1 MGSQSQHG
9 RANLDTTTTDAEG
22 GASQAAPP
30 FQPAFDS
37 SGAAHGTGSKA
48 SAIAVREGRLLL
60 FWPLALHLSRSVRGA
75 EDVADIVSA
84 TARRLARRGIW
95 SAVPDPIAHIAPP
108 EGDDVRLKRWQNDAY
123 AEAMYFHEFVQSFLF
138 RRQETNGG
146 KRPFYLLRRNDIA
159 AVRVGFGTVTRTL
172 AVERLNLYLF
182 RTGAAVLVLELHTPL
197 DRGSSGWSLAEF
209 QDFHDYFR
217 RVYAPFFDST
227 APDGRGPCS
236 KTVDQVQWLGRNG
249 EGLRGS
255 PGGECPSGHWQSA
268 EAVADVDRFIN
279 QPATDGRRFPP
290 IFGHWR
296 FLLAGAL
303 PFADEGNSD
312 EVWHQIVDERMPSMA
327 TVSLTPVQQ
336 ERPVWK
342 LLGRQG
348 REEADRLCRA
358 ACAAVREGDLMRLC
372 FADDRG
378 DAAYP
383 YDREFLLREFW
394 SRNAYTRFASMGTL
408 YLLSGY
414 AFVAIGAGYEF
425 DNHVTMH
432 MRRHYFQIG
441 LLTQV
446 ELASLL
452 AFSSQISRSVRK
464 LDSTSDQ
471 DMFRLE
477 MSALEEQFLQFVHR
491 FRFTGVSNQVQA
503 QEIHEKWRSL
513 LRLDDVF
520 REVQNEIHTANEFL
534 ASRMQTRMTVAATT
548 LSQIATV
555 GVVLGLAFSMLGMNV
570 VFGERGVPEKL
581 SEQFALVIGT
591 VGGFM
596 IAGGGLI
603 RHLARD
609 PYGASSSGSGSRL
622 AYSCVRPSGS
632 ATSEEASRSLA
643 GLLIGCGIILLLT
656 AFGAWLLYK

>member
-1 MGSQSQHG
+1 
-9 RANLDTTTTDAEG
+9 
-22 GASQAAPP
+22 
-30 FQPAFDS
+30 
-37 SGAAHGTGSKA
+37 
-48 SAIAVREGRLLL
+48 
-60 FWPLALHLSRSVRGA
+60 
-75 EDVADIVSA
+75 
-84 TARRLARRGIW
+84 
-95 SAVPDPIAHIAPP
+95 
-108 EGDDVRLKRWQNDAY
+108 
-123 AEAMYFHEFVQSFLF
+123 
-138 RRQETNGG
+138 
-146 KRPFYLLRRNDIA
+146 
-159 AVRVGFGTVTRTL
+159 
-172 AVERLNLYLF
+172 
-182 RTGAAVLVLELHTPL
+182 
-197 DRGSSGWSLAEF
+197 
-209 QDFHDYFR
+209 
-217 RVYAPFFDST
+217 
-227 APDGRGPCS
+227 
-236 KTVDQVQWLGRNG
+236 
-249 EGLRGS
+249 
-255 PGGECPSGHWQSA
+255 
-268 EAVADVDRFIN
+268 
-279 QPATDGRRFPP
+279 
-290 IFGHWR
+290 
-296 FLLAGAL
+296 
-303 PFADEGNSD
+303 
-312 EVWHQIVDERMPSMA
+312 
-327 TVSLTPVQQ
+327 
-336 ERPVWK
+336 
-342 LLGRQG
+342 
-348 REEADRLCRA
+348 
-358 ACAAVREGDLMRLC
+358 
-372 FADDRG
+372 
-378 DAAYP
+378 
-383 YDREFLLREFW
+383 
-394 SRNAYTRFASMGTL
+394 MGTL

-555 GVVLGLAFSMLGMNV
+555 G
-570 VFGERGVPEKL
+570 
-581 SEQFALVIGT
+581 
-591 VGGFM
+591 GFM

-622 AYSCVRPSGS
+622 AYSGVRPSRS